1 MDFYLRYI
9 SISGNA
15 SDRVFVVDVD
25 NYHEYS
31 TNSLDR
37 QAFSNPRFGLLES
50 TLRSFSLPQDSPL
63 LATKSTANS
72 NEMNMNSKTSPCHF
86 NRLTVRAMPDPVG
99 FEQNCS
105 YTAEHLEQSNFNSR
119 NSLHNLM
126 QIRED
131 CTSSNSNQMELCSE
145 EKNENLAESNANKLS
160 PKVYSL
166 NFPLKSVDDMGFCN
180 TSVES
185 VGWECTS
192 CSTEE
197 LQIPSRHLMM
207 EENRQ
212 VVGDK
217 QDGEALEDDSES
229 EVKYKSCLIA
239 QNIEGFYIIILESSF
254 KFLNQHIISIQS
266 YFTNKLNI
274 KIYFYSPLIVLNF
287 N

>member
-1 MDFYLRYI
+1 MDFYSRSI
-9 SISGNA
+9 SVSGNA

-63 LATKSTANS
+63 LATKSAANS
-72 NEMNMNSKTSPCHF
+72 NEMNLNSKTSPCHF

-131 CTSSNSNQMELCSE
+131 CTSSNSNQIECSE

-212 VVGDK
+212 LEGDQ
-217 QDGEALEDDSES
+217 QDGRAQALEDDSES
-229 EVKYKSCLIA
+229 EISEVKYKSSYCCLNA
-239 QNIEGFYIIILESSF
+239 KSM
-254 KFLNQHIISIQS
+254 
-266 YFTNKLNI
+266 
-274 KIYFYSPLIVLNF
+274 
-287 N
+287 

>member
-1 MDFYLRYI
+1 MGFYSTHFYI
-9 SISGNA
+9 LGNA

-63 LATKSTANS
+63 LATKSTAHS
-72 NEMNMNSKTSPCHF
+72 HANEMNMNSKTSPCHF

-99 FEQNCS
+99 YEQNCS

-131 CTSSNSNQMELCSE
+131 CTGSNLNHVELSSE
-145 EKNENLAESNANKLS
+145 EKNENLVESNASKLS

-185 VGWECTS
+185 AGWECTS

-212 VVGDK
+212 LEEGN
-217 QDGEALEDDSES
+217 QDDRAQDDSES
-229 EVKYKSCLIA
+229 DISEVSY
-239 QNIEGFYIIILESSF
+239 FIIFFLSKCI
-254 KFLNQHIISIQS
+254 KFLLLLCQFIAFMANL
-266 YFTNKLNI
+266 Y
-274 KIYFYSPLIVLNF
+274 
-287 N
+287 